1 MGRERRPRLRGGEE
15 ALLRQRHGGGGGRE
29 VQRPMHARGA
39 LPGELR
45 EDVFVDLPHERENR
59 NISRQLK

>member
-39 LPGELR
+39 IPGELR
-45 EDVFVDLPHERENR
+45 KDFF
-59 NISRQLK
+59 